1 MEQAFGGL
9 DFDGCTRL
17 ADQRPQAR
25 CSVSARTPFMSCSS
39 ARTPHARKNITTR
52 ACCLMRTSPS
62 LLRHS
67 GCYHAR
73 THAHDNEQHE
83 QPRTADRSAH
93 GHDSAAGSLRS
104 CVRLV
109 ASGHAVTA
117 KANPAIR
124 DMARR
129 PIPVVSK
136 PSALSWAA
144 KHTTMMMQLHA
155 TPMQQCL
162 AVVCVD
168 CLRG

>member
-25 CSVSARTPFMSCSS
+25 RSVSARTPFMSCSS

-52 ACCLMRTSPS
+52 DCCLMRTSPS
-62 LLRHS
+62 LLWH
-67 GCYHAR
+67 GACYHAR

-109 ASGHAVTA
+109 ASGHAVTT

-129 PIPVVSK
+129 PIPVLSK
-136 PSALSWAA
+136 PSTLSWAA

-168 CLRG
+168 YLRG